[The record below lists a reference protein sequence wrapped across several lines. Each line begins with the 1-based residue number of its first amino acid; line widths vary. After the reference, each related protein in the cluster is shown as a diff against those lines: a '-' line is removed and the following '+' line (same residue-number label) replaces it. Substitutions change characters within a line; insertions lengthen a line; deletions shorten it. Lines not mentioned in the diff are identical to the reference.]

1 MEFIAVEYPTMF
13 PQACV
18 ACTSQKGPIAD
29 TFRDLPG
36 YGHVYV
42 CERCAKSFARIFGYS
57 DGKRLD
63 ELENASK
70 LLVER
75 ERDLSGMTQEL
86 ARVSLALDDA
96 EHQIADLKEKLRDS
110 DNRTE
115 SLRAAMKVG
124 AEQFAK
130 VAG

>member
-57 DGKRLD
+57 DGERLD

-70 LLVER
+70 LVKER
-75 ERDLSGMTQEL
+75 ERDVANLTKEL
-86 ARVSLALDDA
+86 AKTTLALQDA
-96 EHQIADLKEKLRDS
+96 GHEVADLKMRLRDS
-110 DNRTE
+110 ENRTE
-115 SLRAAMKVG
+115 SLRAAMKIG
-124 AEQFAK
+124 AEQFEKISA
-130 VAG
+130 